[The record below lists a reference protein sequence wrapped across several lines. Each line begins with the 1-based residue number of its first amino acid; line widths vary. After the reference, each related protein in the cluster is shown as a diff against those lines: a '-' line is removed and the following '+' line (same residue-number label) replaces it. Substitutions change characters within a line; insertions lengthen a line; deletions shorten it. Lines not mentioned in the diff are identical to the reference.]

1 MVAFGVTNVP
11 SLLSKQDL
19 SVTNFEVGDSSHS
32 PSEVIMVDNDS
43 NRLEVA
49 RKFRVT
55 QVIHNDLGNGG
66 HNKLWTQNNTV
77 STHMFDAV
85 KPPMLLKTMVSGK
98 LQAKQ
103 LITHHFTL
111 DEVTQAYDTF
121 EGVMKTEA
129 LKVIITNGIM
139 SGKVKSAS
147 AAAGLTILEEQAFQ
161 EEIIFNDSPE
171 G

>member
-1 MVAFGVTNVP
+1 MGKAAVGVW
-11 SLLSKQDL
+11 
-19 SVTNFEVGDSSHS
+19 DSSQS
-32 PSEVIMVDNDS
+32 PSEVTMVDNDS

-49 RKFRVT
+49 RKFGVR

-66 HNKLWTQNNTV
+66 HIAKVDVHGKPVQLNPNKLWAQNITIKTRLV
-77 STHMFDAV
+77 DTM
-85 KPPMLLKTMVSGK
+85 KIPMLLKTAVSGK

-111 DEVTQAYDTF
+111 DEVKQAYDTF

-129 LKVIITNGIM
+129 LNIIITNDIM

-161 EEIIFNDSPE
+161 EEIIFNDSP
-171 G
+171 GG